1 MKRIDK
7 DCLHGGAGRMLAE
20 GLKTTETN
28 KAGTP
33 VKRMTLSL
41 PRRVHAIACE
51 VAFRNE
57 YTLKKLVMHSLT
69 EMLNDSIT
77 GCGSYDF
84 GHPAQPSI
92 LLPREIFKQMRQV
105 AHDLK
110 IPQRLFITEA
120 LVRYI
125 RDHYRDSNQDIPGI
139 NDF

>member
-7 DCLHGGAGRMLAE
+7 DCLHGGAGKMLAE
-20 GLKTTETN
+20 GLKTTEIN

-41 PRRVHAIACE
+41 PRHVHAIACE

-57 YTLKKLVMHSLT
+57 YTLKKLVMSSLT

-77 GCGSYDF
+77 KCGSYDF

-92 LLPREIFKQMRQV
+92 LLPRDIYKQMRQV

-110 IPQRLFITEA
+110 IPQRVIITEA

-125 RDHYRDSNQDIPGI
+125 RNHHRDSNQDIPGI
-139 NDF
+139 DDF